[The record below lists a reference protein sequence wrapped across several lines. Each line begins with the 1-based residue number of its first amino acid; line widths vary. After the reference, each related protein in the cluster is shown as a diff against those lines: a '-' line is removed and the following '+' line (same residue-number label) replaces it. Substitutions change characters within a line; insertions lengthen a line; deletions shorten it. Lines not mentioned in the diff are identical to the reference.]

1 MNARRFFRST
11 NSLIFTVAM
20 LALVSTSFASAPQE
34 KVLYN
39 FQGAP
44 DGVSSSADLVMD
56 AKGNLYGTTT
66 YGGTGTCNDGSG
78 GSISCGTVFRLTPPS
93 TTGGAWTETIL
104 YSFLGPTGDGQF
116 PGSPLLLGNNGNLY
130 GTTGS
135 GGNGTACASGNISAG
150 CGVVFQLSPPAQAG
164 GPWTETIL
172 YNFQDTGDGYVPIGG
187 LAVDGK
193 GNLYGATLFDGT
205 AGLGVVYRLSPPA
218 QSGGSWTE
226 TVLYNFQG
234 NGDGSGPQAGLTFDK
249 TGNLFGTTYS
259 GGSANLGTVFQL
271 SPSHHGQSWTES
283 VLFSFLGSSSG
294 DAANPTSRLTFDT
307 KGNLYGTTTHGGS
320 SSNCFQAACGTV
332 FSLTH
337 TAGSWTEQVLYSF
350 QGGSDGQYPY
360 AKVTFDKKGNLWGT
374 TFQGGSVN
382 SYGTIFKMTP
392 SGSGWTEQVVHSF
405 QGFPDGDL
413 PIAGLLLGANGKFYG
428 TTTGDA
434 MLYGTGTVFEVST
447 PSSGPQP

>member
-1 MNARRFFRST
+1 
-11 NSLIFTVAM
+11 
-20 LALVSTSFASAPQE
+20 
-34 KVLYN
+34 
-39 FQGAP
+39 
-44 DGVSSSADLVMD
+44 MD
-56 AKGNLYGTTT
+56 SKGNLYGTTT

-130 GTTGS
+130 GTTAS
-135 GGNGTACASGNISAG
+135 GGNGTACASGNISPG
-150 CGVVFQLSPPAQAG
+150 CGVIFQLSPPAQAG

-172 YNFQDTGDGYVPIGG
+172 YNFQDTGDGLAPVGH

-205 AGLGVVYRLSPPA
+205 AGVGLIYRLSPPA

-234 NGDGSGPQAGLTFDK
+234 NGDGSEPQGGVIFDK
-249 TGNLFGTTYS
+249 TGNLLGTTYS

-271 SPSHHGQSWTES
+271 SPSHHGQVWTES
-283 VLFSFLGSSSG
+283 VLYSFLGSSTG
-294 DAANPTSRLTFDT
+294 DAANPTSSLTLDT

-332 FSLTH
+332 FSLTR
-337 TAGSWTEQVLYSF
+337 TAGNTEQVLYSF
-350 QGGSDGQYPY
+350 QGGNDGQYPY
-360 AKVTFDKKGNLWGT
+360 ARVAFDKQGNLYGT
-374 TFQGGSVN
+374 TSQGGTVSAF
-382 SYGTIFKMTP
+382 YGTIFRLTP
-392 SGSGWTEQVVHSF
+392 GNSGWTEQVIHSF
-405 QGFPDGDL
+405 QGYPDGDEPL
-413 PIAGLLLGANGKFYG
+413 AGLLLGANGKFYG
-428 TTTGDA
+428 TTSGDA
-434 MLYGTGTVFEVST
+434 SLLGTGTVFEVFT
-447 PSSGPQP
+447 PAAPGAGMQ

>member
-1 MNARRFFRST
+1 
-11 NSLIFTVAM
+11 
-20 LALVSTSFASAPQE
+20 
-34 KVLYN
+34 
-39 FQGAP
+39 
-44 DGVSSSADLVMD
+44 
-56 AKGNLYGTTT
+56 
-66 YGGTGTCNDGSG
+66 
-78 GSISCGTVFRLTPPS
+78 
-93 TTGGAWTETIL
+93 
-104 YSFLGPTGDGQF
+104 
-116 PGSPLLLGNNGNLY
+116 LLLGNNGNLY

-150 CGVVFQLSPPAQAG
+150 CGIVFQLSPPAQAG

-382 SYGTIFKMTP
+382 SYGTIFKMIP
-392 SGSGWTEQVVHSF
+392 GGSGWTEQVVHSF